1 LFRSETRT
9 REKRNLVVFLRPTIL
24 REEGEGEDVAKEQ
37 FNRLWKVN
45 LGITDSEDAEDEDR
59 PDVDSVFESNPLPR
73 ME

>member
-1 LFRSETRT
+1 
-9 REKRNLVVFLRPTIL
+9 
-24 REEGEGEDVAKEQ
+24 VAKEQ